1 MSRHLAKDSGYR
13 QRKGFLQAD
22 FSGLSRLNR
31 RFDMAV
37 HLDLEEGLLMIGS
50 FSVDFG

>member
-1 MSRHLAKDSGYR
+1 MNRHLAKDSRYR
-13 QRKGFLQAD
+13 QGKGFLLAD

-37 HLDLEEGLLMIGS
+37 HLDLEEGLLMIG
-50 FSVDFG
+50 